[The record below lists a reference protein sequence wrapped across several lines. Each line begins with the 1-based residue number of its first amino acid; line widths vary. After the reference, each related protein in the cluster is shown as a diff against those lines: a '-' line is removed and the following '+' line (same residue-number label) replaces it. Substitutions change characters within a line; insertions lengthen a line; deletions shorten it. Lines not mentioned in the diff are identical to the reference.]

1 MIGWKNKEFVQ
12 NYISEPQKKM
22 FSKITIKKKKILV
35 SQLGLFK
42 HQHLK
47 MVIKLF

>member
-22 FSKITIKKKKILV
+22 FSKITIKKKKNTGFAVGFI
-35 SQLGLFK
+35 
-42 HQHLK
+42 
-47 MVIKLF
+47 